1 MGCCMQSVAR
11 EPPADGATQFVTQR
25 EVHDRRGVDDDLSHG
40 A

>member
-1 MGCCMQSVAR
+1 MQSVAR